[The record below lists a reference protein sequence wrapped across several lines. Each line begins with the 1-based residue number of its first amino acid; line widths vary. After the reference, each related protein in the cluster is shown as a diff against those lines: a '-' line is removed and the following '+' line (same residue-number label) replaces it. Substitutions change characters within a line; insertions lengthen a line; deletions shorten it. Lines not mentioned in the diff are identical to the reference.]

1 MASNKTVRNAWARYM
16 KANCRLYHVTAMVRV
31 EDVEDIPFWQT
42 VLSTTCPG
50 RRFKFWPYSQKGANN
65 RVTGKSYLM
74 GYVSQTDSRLLI
86 AVDSDF
92 DYLRGN
98 PKMTASPY
106 LLQTYTYS
114 WENHHCYAQSLQRQ
128 SQQNGVAAFN
138 FESFLRN
145 LSQVIYKPL
154 TILLIQKIQKKGGM
168 TLSAIESRILRHQPN
183 SQSLLQNDGQQLISV
198 ICSDL
203 DSYVLSKKMP
213 RQQTIKNYEKALNAL
228 GMTPENAYL
237 YMQGHCIYN
246 LVHRIGACL
255 LGDAD
260 VFKADVLD
268 KTLQMGGY
276 YEIDKLIS
284 DIKRIYP

>member
-1 MASNKTVRNAWARYM
+1 MASSRKVRNAWARYM
-16 KANCRLYHVTAMVRV
+16 KANCRLYRVTAMVRV

-42 VLSTTCPG
+42 VLSSTCPG
-50 RRFKFWPYSQKGANN
+50 RRFKFWPYSQKGANK

-86 AVDSDF
+86 AIDSDF

-128 SQQNGVAAFN
+128 SQRCGVASFD
-138 FESFLRN
+138 FQPFLRN

-154 TILLIQKIQKKGGM
+154 IILLIQKIQKKGGM
-168 TLSAIESRILRHQPN
+168 TLSAMESCILKHQPN
-183 SQSLLQNDGQQLISV
+183 SQSLLQNDGQQLISD
-198 ICSDL
+198 IRSDL
-203 DSYVLSKKMP
+203 DSYVLDKKMP
-213 RQQTIKNYEKALNAL
+213 KQQTIKNYEKLLNTL
-228 GMTPENAYL
+228 GLTHETAYL

-246 LVHRIGACL
+246 LVHRIGAYL
-255 LGDAD
+255 MGDAD

-268 KTLQMGGY
+268 KALQMNGY
-276 YEIDKLIS
+276 FEIDKLIS
-284 DIKRIYP
+284 DIKRIYS